1 MKKTNAKYFIFDY
14 CGEYVSVLMIAKLFR
29 KYKNAKLWI
38 VTDGDF
44 DFSEAIVADT
54 KKDARECWR
63 ANQDKKW
70 LAEID
75 KDNGEKVY
83 PEISPCKD

>member
-1 MKKTNAKYFIFDY
+1 MKKTNAKYFVFDRD
-14 CGEYVSVLMIAKLFR
+14 EHISVLMIAKLFR
-29 KYKNAKLWI
+29 KYKNAKLWV
-38 VTDGDF
+38 VTDQGNDF
-44 DFSEAIVADT
+44 DEVIVADT

-75 KDNGEKVY
+75 KDNSEKVY
-83 PEISPCKD
+83 PEISPWKD